1 MSQINPYFSQI
12 PQSYLFS
19 EIAHRVAKHAAARP
33 DQKIIRMGIGDVT
46 RPLCA
51 PVIQA
56 LEKAS
61 RDQGEAASFH
71 GYGPEQGYPFLRQ
84 AIQNYYRSLGAEV
97 DAEDIFI
104 SDGAKS
110 DLANLPELF
119 SLDCPALITD
129 PVYPV
134 YRDSNLMVGR
144 RVEYLDAV
152 RENQFLPLPDSSR
165 KAGIIYLCSPA
176 NPTGAAYTRQ
186 QLQQWVD
193 YALEQDAVI
202 LYDAAYEAF
211 IQEDLPRSIYTIPGA
226 EKCAIEICSLSKT
239 AGFTGMRCG
248 YTVVPRALV
257 REGHSLHDM
266 WLRRQSTKMNGVAY
280 PIQRAAEAV
289 FSPEGLAA
297 CRENIALYQS
307 NAACMART
315 LDQLGIW
322 YCGGKNSPYVWM
334 ECPGGMGSWEFF
346 DKLLDATGV
355 VGTPG
360 EGFGKNGEG
369 YFRLS
374 AFAAPDQVQL
384 AMELLRNWL
393 TKGD

>member
-84 AIQNYYRSLGAEV
+84 AIQNYYKSLGAEV

-134 YRDSNLMVGR
+134 YEDSNAMSGR
-144 RVEYLDAV
+144 GGAH
-152 RENQFLPLPDSSR
+152 ENGRWSLRHTPFEGESLCDYGAPR
-165 KAGIIYLCSPA
+165 K
-176 NPTGAAYTRQ
+176 
-186 QLQQWVD
+186 
-193 YALEQDAVI
+193 
-202 LYDAAYEAF
+202 EA
-211 IQEDLPRSIYTIPGA
+211 QP
-226 EKCAIEICSLSKT
+226 
-239 AGFTGMRCG
+239 
-248 YTVVPRALV
+248 
-257 REGHSLHDM
+257 
-266 WLRRQSTKMNGVAY
+266 
-280 PIQRAAEAV
+280 
-289 FSPEGLAA
+289 
-297 CRENIALYQS
+297 
-307 NAACMART
+307 
-315 LDQLGIW
+315 
-322 YCGGKNSPYVWM
+322 
-334 ECPGGMGSWEFF
+334 
-346 DKLLDATGV
+346 
-355 VGTPG
+355 
-360 EGFGKNGEG
+360 
-369 YFRLS
+369 
-374 AFAAPDQVQL
+374 
-384 AMELLRNWL
+384 
-393 TKGD
+393 